1 MKLSMTKPNLL
12 PRIQS
17 MIRLVL
23 FGLIALS
30 AVPLAQAQRYNTGD
44 VVEDF
49 TLINRATGTPLRLSD
64 YAGKIISLEWFAWW

>member
-1 MKLSMTKPNLL
+1 
-12 PRIQS
+12 

-23 FGLIALS
+23 FGLIAS
-30 AVPLAQAQRYNTGD
+30 GPLAQAQRYNTGD

-64 YAGKIISLEWFAWW
+64 YSGKIIFLEWFAWW